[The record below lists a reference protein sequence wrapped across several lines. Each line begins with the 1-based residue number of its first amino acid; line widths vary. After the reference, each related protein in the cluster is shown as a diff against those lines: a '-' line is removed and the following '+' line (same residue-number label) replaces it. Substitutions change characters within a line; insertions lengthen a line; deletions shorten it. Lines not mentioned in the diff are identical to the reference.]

1 MVWPDPAA
9 LLRER
14 VYASDVP
21 RFRQGFALARRAGG
35 FLARHDLNWP
45 VRAAKLLGVRRW
57 FGRSSA
63 APALTAAERERLA
76 AFYRDDVR
84 QLSALLRRELELWQA

>member
-1 MVWPDPAA
+1 M
-9 LLRER
+9 
-14 VYASDVP
+14 P

-45 VRAAKLLGVRRW
+45 VRAAKRIGVRRW

-63 APALTAAERERLA
+63 AAALSAAERERLA
-76 AFYRDDVR
+76 AFYEDDVR
-84 QLSALLRRELELWQA
+84 ELSALLRRELDVWQA